1 MGRGSAATR
10 DFTSFLRTGAG
21 GRHGDGK
28 SKKLPAVQG
37 PANPLGDSIQNALIY
52 GSSQSGRWIRT
63 FIQLGFN
70 EDENHR
76 EVVEGAIPHKASNR
90 GAFNIRFAQPTRLS
104 GTQHTEQ
111 QYPGAESPQTWG
123 VSHDKLSGV
132 TAGQLDRC
140 RRTHTCHKITHTN
153 TDTEWWQAD
162 MSLNTTDS
170 FGKHDVPIPPEVRI
184 YQLSGTQHGGGDPL
198 AQPPAALPNF
208 PTACHLPPNSNP
220 FLWHQRAFLGPPRE
234 WAVDDTEPPARPY
247 PPLPP

>member
-1 MGRGSAATR
+1 MTRTGMRLGSAATR
-10 DFTSFLRTGAG
+10 DSISFGRTGEAD
-21 GRHGDGK
+21 RHGDGK

-76 EVVEGAIPHKASNR
+76 EVVDGAIPHKASNR

-111 QYPGAESPQTWG
+111 QYAGSESPQTWNP
-123 VSHDKLSGV
+123 SHDALSGI

-140 RRTHTCHKITHTN
+140 RLSHTCPKIIHDN
-153 TDTEWWQAD
+153 TDTEYWQA
-162 MSLNTTDS
+162 
-170 FGKHDVPIPPEVRI
+170 V
-184 YQLSGTQHGGGDPL
+184 
-198 AQPPAALPNF
+198 
-208 PTACHLPPNSNP
+208 
-220 FLWHQRAFLGPPRE
+220 
-234 WAVDDTEPPARPY
+234 
-247 PPLPP
+247 